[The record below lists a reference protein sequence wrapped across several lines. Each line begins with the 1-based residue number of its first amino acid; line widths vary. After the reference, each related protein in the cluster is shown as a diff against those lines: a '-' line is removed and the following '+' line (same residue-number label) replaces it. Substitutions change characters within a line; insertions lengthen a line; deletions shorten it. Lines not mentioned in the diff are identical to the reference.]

1 MLVQVAPHSPPPFLH
16 RPQSPFRSQ
25 PSPFLAFLQRPLMAH
40 QPHHLEEPKFS
51 YLFLVGR
58 EGLHVKFFQWSSEK
72 TGKTEQLSFHAKA
85 DQIHPA
91 TPAGGGGKEEPP
103 DTGFLPKGGGS
114 GPGTPEAQ
122 SSDLKWVTLALG
134 AQSPHPCN
142 GGANPYFQ
150 MALRRQ
156 WEETGSAGQE
166 ASIYQQG
173 QETARGQH
181 GPAPGPGPR
190 LFPPNHQALV
200 FETGES

>member
-1 MLVQVAPHSPPPFLH
+1 MLKLTRYIQPPL
-16 RPQSPFRSQ
+16 
-25 PSPFLAFLQRPLMAH
+25 LG
-40 QPHHLEEPKFS
+40 
-51 YLFLVGR
+51 V
-58 EGLHVKFFQWSSEK
+58 
-72 TGKTEQLSFHAKA
+72 
-85 DQIHPA
+85 
-91 TPAGGGGKEEPP
+91 GGKKSLQ
-103 DTGFLPKGGGS
+103 TRASFQRGGGS